1 MVFLVRERGA
11 ENTDKKKKT
20 DRRKTLKNE
29 EKEIWKI
36 KRNSNKHLWFYL
48 LYKEVYFGWKSSLKK
63 SILIH
68 HILVITFMVAEYLKR
83 SNDTKFNIHYYKNY
97 NIIELHLN
105 WLSTTTQIFI
115 ARIILDI
122 DFREVPLL

>member
-11 ENTDKKKKT
+11 ENTEKRKKT
-20 DRRKTLKNE
+20 DRRKTLKKE

-68 HILVITFMVAEYLKR
+68 DILVITFMVAEYLKR